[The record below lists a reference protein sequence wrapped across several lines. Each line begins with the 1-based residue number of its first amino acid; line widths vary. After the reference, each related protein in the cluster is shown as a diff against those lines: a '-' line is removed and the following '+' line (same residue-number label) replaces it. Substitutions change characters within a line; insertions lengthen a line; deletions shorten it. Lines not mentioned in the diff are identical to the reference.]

1 VLSASNPVIDDWVEK
16 VNAMGHDGEALLAD
30 ARRLVA
36 KYRDAPDG

>member
-1 VLSASNPVIDDWVEK
+1 MIDAWVEK
-16 VNAMGHDGEALLAD
+16 VDAMGHDGQALLAD